1 MSDRAED
8 LLAILETVCASM
20 GVPVERD
27 RVLPVQQNQAPLVVL
42 RTGEEFL
49 DPPDNA
55 TKLTLGLRW
64 TLQAS
69 VEHYVAAT
77 TPAANRAA
85 LNAAWAAFR
94 QAFFASEIVHGNLLA
109 HGTLPEDFGRTLT
122 SPSSDP
128 KIAGQV
134 FQVSLTFNR
143 NN

>member
-8 LLAILETVCASM
+8 ILTILESVCASI

-27 RVLPVQQNQAPLVVL
+27 RVLPVQQSQAPLVVL

-55 TKLTLGLRW
+55 TRLTLGLRW
-64 TLQAS
+64 TLQATI
-69 VEHYVAAT
+69 EHYVAAT
-77 TPAANRAA
+77 SPSANRAE

-94 QAFFASEIVHGNLLA
+94 TAFFASEIVHGNLLA
-109 HGTLPEDFGRTLT
+109 HGTLPEDIGRTLT
-122 SPSSDP
+122 SPSADP
-128 KIAGQV
+128 KVAGQV

-143 NN
+143 N